1 MIKTI
6 DRRTM
11 LKSTGVAL
19 TLPMLESMN
28 RNGSVLPP
36 PQRLVFLCTTLGLHP
51 PNLWPKTPGK
61 DYEATAYLKILQ
73 DHRNDFTL
81 FSGLQHEDQTGRQPH
96 DSEMTFLTSAR
107 KPGMGGFRNSVS
119 IDQIAATQLKNKT
132 RFSSITLGSAKSQSQ
147 SYTAGGVMIPAQTNP
162 AKLFESLF
170 MKGPPKEIESQK
182 RRLNQGKSIL
192 DQLSAQAKSLQ
203 QKASQADNHLLD
215 DYLQSV
221 REAETNIGNFQSW
234 IDKPKPQVETEKPK
248 NISDIADII
257 GRTRLL
263 MNLIPLIIQTD
274 SSRVVSLMIQDHFA
288 VPKIKGVTGN
298 HHNLSHH
305 GQDRTKILQLQKIE
319 TAILHSFGDL
329 LHQMKSRTETGSSL
343 LKNTSVLFGSN
354 LGNANAHQASNLPIF
369 LAGGKFK
376 HGQYIAKSKGTPLSN
391 LFVSM
396 LNQNGIESDHFGQ
409 STGTLSW

>member
-51 PNLWPKTPGK
+51 PNLWPKNPGK

-162 AKLFESLF
+162 AKLFEY
-170 MKGPPKEIESQK
+170 QK
-182 RRLNQGKSIL
+182 R
-192 DQLSAQAKSLQ
+192 AV
-203 QKASQADNHLLD
+203 HT
-215 DYLQSV
+215 Y
-221 REAETNIGNFQSW
+221 
-234 IDKPKPQVETEKPK
+234 
-248 NISDIADII
+248 SDLPNNRAA
-257 GRTRLL
+257 
-263 MNLIPLIIQTD
+263 NLIIFWEKTHL
-274 SSRVVSLMIQDHFA
+274 
-288 VPKIKGVTGN
+288 
-298 HHNLSHH
+298 HNLI
-305 GQDRTKILQLQKIE
+305 RTYTFINFEVIFY
-319 TAILHSFGDL
+319 LHVYSDL
-329 LHQMKSRTETGSSL
+329 HD
-343 LKNTSVLFGSN
+343 
-354 LGNANAHQASNLPIF
+354 
-369 LAGGKFK
+369 
-376 HGQYIAKSKGTPLSN
+376 Y
-391 LFVSM
+391 
-396 LNQNGIESDHFGQ
+396 
-409 STGTLSW
+409 